1 MNELILYIIK
11 STLYISVFQSFYLLV
26 MRKTTFFRLN
36 RIVFLAGTFLCLIL
50 PFVKIQMPVESAV
63 ISPIALIEEA
73 ISSEPMT
80 LPAAMVGAE
89 VQVNWP
95 RLIISAILVSGAV
108 ISLIVTG
115 ISYIRMS
122 RMIRSVKAV
131 MVDGIP
137 VKIIEEEIPSFS
149 WGRHIVIGRKD
160 LEENP
165 AILTHE
171 RMHVRCGHSFD
182 LMAYTIVTTL
192 QWFNPLVWIAR
203 TELKMLHEYE
213 ADELTIN
220 KGIDATQYQL
230 LLVKKAVGAKRFQ
243 LANGFNHS
251 KLKNRI
257 TMMHKNKTN
266 KWMRLAYFL
275 CIPAIIGA
283 MCCCA
288 QNSKAGTT
296 TEPEAM
302 SDNAVQAKSES
313 QTISDTPEKKEPV
326 PFNQVEVTP
335 TFNGGD
341 ANTFSRWVNQQL
353 KYPESCKKEGISGR
367 VTLSFTVSETGKV
380 TDVKVLRGVHE
391 DLDNEAIR
399 VVSSS
404 PDWTP
409 GKVDGKPV
417 AVSYN
422 FPIIFQTK
430 KPENTDV
437 VPFQFADTKP
447 GFNGG
452 DVNEFSKWVAQHLIY
467 PENCKKEGISGR
479 VTLSFTVS
487 ETGKVTD
494 VKVLRGVHK
503 DLDNEAIRVVS
514 SSPDWTPG
522 SAEGKAVAIKYT
534 FPVLFQADK
543 AE

>member
-1 MNELILYIIK
+1 MNELIIYIIK
-11 STLYISVFQSFYLLV
+11 ATLYISVFQSFYLLV
-26 MRKTTFFRLN
+26 MRKTTFLRLN

-89 VQVNWP
+89 VPVNWP
-95 RLIISAILVSGAV
+95 HLIISAILVSGAV

-243 LANGFNHS
+243 LANGFNH
-251 KLKNRI
+251 
-257 TMMHKNKTN
+257 
-266 KWMRLAYFL
+266 
-275 CIPAIIGA
+275 
-283 MCCCA
+283 
-288 QNSKAGTT
+288 
-296 TEPEAM
+296 
-302 SDNAVQAKSES
+302 
-313 QTISDTPEKKEPV
+313 
-326 PFNQVEVTP
+326 
-335 TFNGGD
+335 
-341 ANTFSRWVNQQL
+341 
-353 KYPESCKKEGISGR
+353 
-367 VTLSFTVSETGKV
+367 
-380 TDVKVLRGVHE
+380 
-391 DLDNEAIR
+391 
-399 VVSSS
+399 
-404 PDWTP
+404 
-409 GKVDGKPV
+409 
-417 AVSYN
+417 
-422 FPIIFQTK
+422 
-430 KPENTDV
+430 
-437 VPFQFADTKP
+437 
-447 GFNGG
+447 
-452 DVNEFSKWVAQHLIY
+452 
-467 PENCKKEGISGR
+467 
-479 VTLSFTVS
+479 
-487 ETGKVTD
+487 
-494 VKVLRGVHK
+494 
-503 DLDNEAIRVVS
+503 
-514 SSPDWTPG
+514 
-522 SAEGKAVAIKYT
+522 
-534 FPVLFQADK
+534 
-543 AE
+543 